1 MGQVALPQ
9 AASWEGLPALLAR
22 LVEALH
28 LGDRQYF
35 LQAAVSTSE
44 CAAQKTTPYERNA
57 GCRLLH
63 SPVLHFLYA
72 QQSIND

>member
-35 LQAAVSTSE
+35 LAGSSLNLRVCSSE
-44 CAAQKTTPYERNA
+44 
-57 GCRLLH
+57 
-63 SPVLHFLYA
+63 
-72 QQSIND
+72 NDTI